1 MTMITSCSF
10 SVEIFP
16 VGTAEG
22 HARLAAN
29 VARLVALGPE
39 FVSVTYGAGGGTRAA
54 SLAALRLVHDAGGVA
69 VPHVSGAGAHHE
81 DVRPLLREYEALD
94 VARLVVLRGDPSS
107 GLRGGGTFSYA
118 ADLVRFIRAETGSR
132 FHIDVAAY
140 PETHPQAR
148 SADHDLAH
156 FKAKVD
162 AGANSAI
169 TQYFFNADAYEDFLE
184 RCAAKGI
191 SVPVVPGV
199 MPVAGFARLVRFS
212 EAHGIEI
219 PAWIRRR
226 VAAYGDDADSIRAFG
241 LEVVH
246 RLCER
251 LVVLG
256 APSLHF
262 FSLNDA
268 QRVVDA
274 VTGLR
279 TPAAS
284 GRHQRGL

>member
-1 MTMITSCSF
+1 MAPSGSF

-16 VGTAEG
+16 AHTAEG

-39 FVSVTYGAGGGTRAA
+39 FISVTYGAGGCTRAA
-54 SLAALRLVHDAGGVA
+54 SLAALRLVRDAGGVA
-69 VPHVSGAGAHHE
+69 VPHVSGAGASH
-81 DVRPLLREYEALD
+81 DDIRSLLCEYETLNAT
-94 VARLVVLRGDPSS
+94 RLVVLRGDPSS
-107 GLRGGGTFSYA
+107 GLPGRGAFPYA
-118 ADLVRFIRAETGSR
+118 AELVRFIRAETGSR
-132 FHIDVAAY
+132 YHIDVAAY

-148 SADHDLAH
+148 NADDDLAH
-156 FKAKVD
+156 FKAKLD

-184 RCAAKGI
+184 RCAANGI

-226 VAAYGDDADSIRAFG
+226 VAAYGDDASAIRAFG
-241 LEVVH
+241 VEIVC

-251 LVVLG
+251 LLALG
-256 APSLHF
+256 APGLHF

-268 QRVVDA
+268 QRVASVA
-274 VTGLR
+274 TGLR
-279 TPAAS
+279 APVAA
-284 GRHQRGL
+284 GRPQRGL

>member
-1 MTMITSCSF
+1 MINPCPF
-10 SVEIFP
+10 SIEIVP
-16 VGTAEG
+16 VGTAEAY
-22 HARLAAN
+22 ARLAEN

-39 FVSVTYGAGGGTRAA
+39 FVSVTYGAGGCTRAA
-54 SLAALRLVHDAGGVA
+54 SLAALRLVRDAGGAA
-69 VPHVSGAGAHHE
+69 VPHVSGAGASHE
-81 DVRPLLREYEALD
+81 DIRSLLREYETLN
-94 VARLVVLRGDPSS
+94 VTRLVVLRGDPSS
-107 GLRGGGTFSYA
+107 GLVGRGAFSYA

-148 SADHDLAH
+148 SADDDLAH
-156 FKAKVD
+156 FKAKLD

-184 RCAAKGI
+184 RCAAKSI
-191 SVPVVPGV
+191 CLPVVPGV

-226 VAAYGDDADSIRAFG
+226 VAAYGDDAGSIRAFG

-251 LVVLG
+251 LLALG
-256 APSLHF
+256 APGLHF
-262 FSLNDA
+262 FSRNDA
-268 QRVVDA
+268 QRVADVVA
-274 VTGLR
+274 GLGNP
-279 TPAAS
+279 TAS
-284 GRHQRGL
+284 GQSQRAL

>member
-1 MTMITSCSF
+1 MTTSCSF

-22 HARLAAN
+22 YARLAAN
-29 VARLVALGPE
+29 VARLVVLGTE
-39 FVSVTYGAGGGTRAA
+39 FVSVTYGAGGCTRAA
-54 SLAALRLVHDAGGVA
+54 SLAALRLVRDAGGVA
-69 VPHVSGAGAHHE
+69 VPHVSAAGARHE
-81 DVRPLLREYEALD
+81 DVRSLLRDYEALD

-107 GLRGGGTFSYA
+107 GLPGRGAFSYA
-118 ADLVRFIRAETGSR
+118 AELVRFIRAETGSR

-148 SADHDLAH
+148 SADDDLAH
-156 FKAKVD
+156 FKAKLD

-191 SVPVVPGV
+191 FVPVVPGV

-226 VAAYGDDADSIRAFG
+226 VAAYGDDASSIRAFG
-241 LEVVH
+241 LEVVR

-251 LVVLG
+251 LLALG
-256 APSLHF
+256 APGLHF
-262 FSLNDA
+262 FCLNDA
-268 QRVVDA
+268 QRVADVVA
-274 VTGLR
+274 GLR
-279 TPAAS
+279 TAAPT
-284 GRHQRGL
+284 GRPPREP